1 MENNTLVKE
10 AKNGSNRR
18 KSANYN
24 RLFYCQ
30 IEALMVCHCRT
41 DATIETIL
49 LRPSRSD
56 GGGGGGGE
64 RVSIFAQDKQHA
76 VSVAMCSTSE

>member
-10 AKNGSNRR
+10 AKDGSNRR

-24 RLFYCQ
+24 RLIYCQ

-56 GGGGGGGE
+56 GGGGE